1 MLLTLVALAGV
12 SLAQQTDTTFAVQP
26 GARLSVTNFGGEIV
40 VRSWAENRVRV
51 RASHSSRTRVQI
63 SAGMQSVS
71 VRTEG
76 RRGPPQLT
84 DMDITV
90 PRGTPLNLN
99 GTYTHISV
107 EGVDAT
113 VAAETVEGDVSLA
126 GGSGA
131 VTLKSIEGGVTVRGA
146 KGRVDVHSVEGEI
159 RITETTAEIVA
170 ETIDGDIVLQDV
182 NSAAVDASTVD
193 GDISYDGTI
202 KDGGRYTFASH
213 DGDLTVAV
221 PEGANVTVVVSTF
234 DGEFDASFP
243 VQITE
248 TKKRRFT
255 FTIGN
260 GSARL
265 ELETFDGDV
274 RLRRPGQVRPGRQ
287 DESNR
292 NQRKHSNR
300 NQRKHDECC

>member
-12 SLAQQTDTTFAVQP
+12 SLAPPQQTDTTFAVQP

-51 RASHSSRTRVQI
+51 RASHSSRTRVEV
-63 SAGMQSVS
+63 SAGPQSVA

-84 DMDITV
+84 DMEITV
-90 PRGTPLNLN
+90 PRTMALNLN

-113 VAAETVEGDVSLA
+113 VAAETVEGDVSLV

-131 VTLKSIEGGVTVRGA
+131 VTLKSIEGAVTVRGA
-146 KGRVDVHSVEGEI
+146 RGRVDVHSVEGEI
-159 RITETTAEIVA
+159 RVTETTAEIVA
-170 ETIDGDIVLQDV
+170 ETIDGDIVLQGV
-182 NSAAVDASTVD
+182 NSPAVDANTVD
-193 GDISYDGTI
+193 GDIYYDGTI

-221 PEGANVTVVVSTF
+221 PEGSNVTVVVSTF

-274 RLRRPGQVRPGRQ
+274 RLRRPGQVRAGSR
-287 DESNR
+287 DERGHN
-292 NQRKHSNR
+292 K
-300 NQRKHDECC
+300 RKHDECC